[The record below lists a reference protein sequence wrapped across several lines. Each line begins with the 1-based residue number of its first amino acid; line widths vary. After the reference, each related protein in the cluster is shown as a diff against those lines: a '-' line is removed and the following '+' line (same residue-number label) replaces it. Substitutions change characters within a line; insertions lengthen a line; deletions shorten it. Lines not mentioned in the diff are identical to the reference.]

1 MRIAVCD
8 DQAEV
13 LLAVER
19 MFSGGVIAGIEN
31 VEVKCNTKFQ
41 NARVNSICLEFSL
54 AYIFALLIATPIA
67 LYNVHAADCLP
78 VQIGVTNE
86 KTRQSETFNI

>member
-19 MFSGGVIAGIEN
+19 MFSGGGG
-31 VEVKCNTKFQ
+31 
-41 NARVNSICLEFSL
+41 NSW
-54 AYIFALLIATPIA
+54 
-67 LYNVHAADCLP
+67 HR
-78 VQIGVTNE
+78 
-86 KTRQSETFNI
+86 KR

>member
-19 MFSGGVIAGIEN
+19 MFSGGG
-31 VEVKCNTKFQ
+31 
-41 NARVNSICLEFSL
+41 NSW
-54 AYIFALLIATPIA
+54 
-67 LYNVHAADCLP
+67 HR
-78 VQIGVTNE
+78 
-86 KTRQSETFNI
+86 KR